1 VSRRL
6 GWPVAAA
13 AWLAVLLALSSCGAA
28 IAGRGAVGQVKLKGQ
43 TVWLLTRLALSQVTA
58 DPAVRSALAREQVY
72 EILQPGQQPL
82 AGVPASLVVTFA
94 SVAEMAAAVSGHRL
108 PAGTRAVMYDPEAW
122 AFTPVREQ
130 RAPAQAAAD
139 AARLAHAHGLRLIV
153 APALNLVTVQPTA
166 SHGPRWQQFLDLH
179 LAADMAKVA
188 DVIDLQA
195 QSLERSAATYAEFVR
210 QAAAQARASN
220 PTVTVLA
227 GLSTNPPG
235 PVVSTRQLE
244 AAVSGT
250 RHLVDGYWLNI
261 PGRGPR
267 CPTCNPPRPDIGIQ
281 LLQQVL

>member
-6 GWPVAAA
+6 GWPVAVV

-28 IAGRGAVGQVKLKGQ
+28 IAGRSAAGRVKPKGH

-82 AGVPASLVVTFA
+82 VGVPATPVVTFA
-94 SVAEMAAAVSGHRL
+94 SVAEMAAAISARRL

-130 RAPAQAAAD
+130 REPAKAAAD
-139 AARLAHAHGLRLIV
+139 AARLAHQDGLKLIV
-153 APALNLVTVQPTA
+153 APALNLTTVQPKA
-166 SHGPRWQQFLDLH
+166 SQGPRWQQFLDLH
-179 LAADMAKVA
+179 LAAEMARAA

-210 QAAAQARASN
+210 QAAAQARAVN

-244 AAVSGT
+244 AAVNGT

-267 CPTCNPPRPDIGIQ
+267 CPTCNPPSPDIGIQ